1 MFGAP
6 KTFGGSLWGCGW
18 TCLHVCFLFKS
29 MLACLIEME
38 DGGSL
43 SKSMKPNYSTIM
55 NKDFILT
62 ELFLRKSR
70 IMKSDIVST
79 VV

>member
-1 MFGAP
+1 
-6 KTFGGSLWGCGW
+6 
-18 TCLHVCFLFKS
+18 
-29 MLACLIEME
+29 MLVSLIEMG

-43 SKSMKPNYSTIM
+43 SKSMKPNYRTIM
-55 NKDFILT
+55 NKNFILT